1 MRKLLLLLLCL
12 SWSMTAFAMPSR
24 IILIRAGEAPANGNG
39 LSQRGRERAAA
50 LVPFFLFQ
58 DYLQD
63 YGHPVALFAHRETQ
77 SEPSLRPVQTMTPL
91 ANALGIKVNTSFTQN
106 EFANMIKLIKAN
118 PDYEA
123 KTVLIC
129 WNNDNMSRIVTEL
142 GLKTKVLPWPEEA
155 HDRLWIVD
163 FKQNRH
169 ISFRNYPQRLL
180 YGDSEQ

>member
-24 IILIRAGEAPANGNG
+24 IILIRAGEAPPNGNG
-39 LSQRGRERAAA
+39 LSQRGKERAAA

-63 YGHPVALFAHRETQ
+63 YGHPVAIFAHRETQ
-77 SEPSLRPVQTMTPL
+77 SEPSLRPVQTVTPL
-91 ANALGIKVNTSFTQN
+91 ANALGIKVNTSFTQV
-106 EFANMIKLIKAN
+106 EFVKMLKLIKEN

-123 KTVLIC
+123 KTILIC
-129 WNNDNMSRIVTEL
+129 WNNDNMSRIEAEL
-142 GLKTKVLPWPEEA
+142 GRKINVKPWPEEA

-163 FKQNRH
+163 FKQNRT
-169 ISFRNYPQRLL
+169 INFRDIPQRLL
-180 YGDSEQ
+180 YGDSEN